1 MKILLADD
9 EPIARTML
17 EHWLAGWGYEVT
29 LARDGESALQAL
41 KDDPELRLLVV
52 DWVMPKKDGIEVC
65 KAIRSGPQ
73 EPYVYIVLLTA
84 KDDKSDIIA
93 GLDAGADD
101 YLVKPCNPL
110 ELKVRLRAGRRV
122 IELQEQ
128 LVKARESLRF
138 EAMHDSLTGLLNRG
152 AVLEQLTKELVR
164 ASRRG
169 APVSVLM
176 GDLDHFKT
184 INDTFGHVA
193 GDAVLRETARRLKA
207 GVRAYDSLGRLGG
220 EEFIAVFAGVRRQD
234 GPQRRPATLPLACGF
249 ADSVRWQRH
258 RPQHQHRHRRHRS
271 IRQRASRRADPRRR
285 RRSLPRQTPPAARAH
300 CSRSRK
306 SSSRSKKCRKL
317 CRLLFLR
324 NRRRSFGVGPGSVQ
338 ACAAQLGGGTG
349 LPGNLNIAAERP
361 RILRCGWWSGGSV
374 LAGSAVAGWAPRRET
389 RAFLARAPRLSRWCA
404 TS

>member
-41 KDDPELRLLVV
+41 KDDQELRLLVV

-65 KAIRSGPQ
+65 KAIRGGPQ

-176 GDLDHFKT
+176 GDLDHFKI
-184 INDTFGHVA
+184 INDTHGHAA

-207 GVRAYDSLGRLGG
+207 GMRAYDSVGRLGG
-220 EEFIAVFAGVRRQD
+220 EEFIAVLPECDAKTGLSVAQRLCRALADAPTKYNGTAIPHSISIGIAATDQFGSARADELIRAADAALYRAKHAGRSRALLAIDKEFEIVKEVSQ
-234 GPQRRPATLPLACGF
+234 TLPASIP
-249 ADSVRWQRH
+249 AD
-258 RPQHQHRHRRHRS
+258 
-271 IRQRASRRADPRRR
+271 I
-285 RRSLPRQTPPAARAH
+285 PA
-300 CSRSRK
+300 
-306 SSSRSKKCRKL
+306 
-317 CRLLFLR
+317 
-324 NRRRSFGVGPGSVQ
+324 
-338 ACAAQLGGGTG
+338 
-349 LPGNLNIAAERP
+349 E
-361 RILRCGWWSGGSV
+361 
-374 LAGSAVAGWAPRRET
+374 
-389 RAFLARAPRLSRWCA
+389 
-404 TS
+404 

>member
-17 EHWLAGWGYEVT
+17 EHWLAGWGYDVT

-128 LVKARESLRF
+128 LVRARESLRF

-152 AVLEQLTKELVR
+152 AVLEQLNKELVR
-164 ASRRG
+164 AARRG
-169 APVSVLM
+169 SPVAVLM
-176 GDLDHFKT
+176 GDLDHFKS
-184 INDTFGHVA
+184 INDTHGHPA
-193 GDAVLRETARRLKA
+193 GDAVLRETARRMNA
-207 GVRAYDSLGRLGG
+207 GVRAYDSVGRLGG
-220 EEFIAVFAGVRRQD
+220 EEFIAVLPECDAKTGLSVA
-234 GPQRRPATLPLACGF
+234 QRLCRSL
-249 ADSVRWQRH
+249 ADSPTQYGGVGIKQ
-258 RPQHQHRHRRHRS
+258 S
-271 IRQRASRRADPRRR
+271 ISIGVAATDQLGNARADELMRAADAALYRAKHAG
-285 RRSLPRQTPPAARAH
+285 RSRALLADEVEFAPVREVSATIPAA
-300 CSRSRK
+300 
-306 SSSRSKKCRKL
+306 
-317 CRLLFLR
+317 
-324 NRRRSFGVGPGSVQ
+324 
-338 ACAAQLGGGTG
+338 
-349 LPGNLNIAAERP
+349 E
-361 RILRCGWWSGGSV
+361 
-374 LAGSAVAGWAPRRET
+374 
-389 RAFLARAPRLSRWCA
+389 
-404 TS
+404 

>member
-17 EHWLAGWGYEVT
+17 EHWLVGWGYEVT

-65 KAIRSGPQ
+65 KAIRNGPQ
-73 EPYVYIVLLTA
+73 EPYVYVVLLTA

-152 AVLEQLTKELVR
+152 AVLEQLSKELLR
-164 ASRRG
+164 ASRHG

-176 GDLDHFKT
+176 GDLDHFKS
-184 INDTFGHVA
+184 INDTHGHAA
-193 GDAVLRETARRLKA
+193 GDAVLRETSRRLKA
-207 GVRAYDSLGRLGG
+207 GVRAYDSVGRLGG
-220 EEFIAVFAGVRRQD
+220 EEFIAVLPECDAKTGLSVA
-234 GPQRRPATLPLACGF
+234 QRLC
-249 ADSVRWQRH
+249 
-258 RPQHQHRHRRHRS
+258 
-271 IRQRASRRADPRRR
+271 
-285 RRSLPRQTPPAARAH
+285 RSLADTPTTYGGRAIAHSISIGVAATDQYGAARADELIRAADAALYRAKH
-300 CSRSRK
+300 AGRSRA
-306 SSSRSKKCRKL
+306 
-317 CRLLFLR
+317 LLAIEREFE
-324 NRRRSFGVGPGSVQ
+324 SVKEVSQ
-338 ACAAQLGGGTG
+338 T
-349 LPGNLNIAAERP
+349 LPAVVPAE
-361 RILRCGWWSGGSV
+361 
-374 LAGSAVAGWAPRRET
+374 
-389 RAFLARAPRLSRWCA
+389 
-404 TS
+404 

>member
-65 KAIRSGPQ
+65 KAIRGGPQ

-184 INDTFGHVA
+184 INDTHGHAA
-193 GDAVLRETARRLKA
+193 GDAVLRETARRFKA
-207 GVRAYDSLGRLGG
+207 GVRAYDSVGRLGG
-220 EEFIAVFAGVRRQD
+220 EEFICVLPECDAKTGLSVATRLCRSMSDAPTQYGGNAIAHSISIGIAATDQFGSARADELIRAADAALYRAKHAGRSRALLAIEKEFEVVKEVSQ
-234 GPQRRPATLPLACGF
+234 TLPA
-249 ADSVRWQRH
+249 
-258 RPQHQHRHRRHRS
+258 S
-271 IRQRASRRADPRRR
+271 I
-285 RRSLPRQTPPAARAH
+285 PA
-300 CSRSRK
+300 
-306 SSSRSKKCRKL
+306 
-317 CRLLFLR
+317 
-324 NRRRSFGVGPGSVQ
+324 
-338 ACAAQLGGGTG
+338 
-349 LPGNLNIAAERP
+349 E
-361 RILRCGWWSGGSV
+361 
-374 LAGSAVAGWAPRRET
+374 
-389 RAFLARAPRLSRWCA
+389 
-404 TS
+404 

>member
-65 KAIRSGPQ
+65 KAIRNGPQ

-138 EAMHDSLTGLLNRG
+138 EAMHDGLTGLLNRG
-152 AVLEQLTKELVR
+152 AVIEQLTKELVR

-176 GDLDHFKT
+176 GDLDHFKS
-184 INDTFGHVA
+184 INDTHGHAA
-193 GDAVLRETARRLKA
+193 GDAVLREAARRLKA
-207 GVRAYDSLGRLGG
+207 GVRAYDNVGRLGG
-220 EEFIAVFAGVRRQD
+220 EEFICVLPECDAKTGLAVAQRLCRSLSETPTKFSGTEIAHSISIGVAATDQFGSARCDELMRAADAALYRAKHAGRSRALLAIEKEFEQVKEVSQ
-234 GPQRRPATLPLACGF
+234 TLPA
-249 ADSVRWQRH
+249 
-258 RPQHQHRHRRHRS
+258 S
-271 IRQRASRRADPRRR
+271 I
-285 RRSLPRQTPPAARAH
+285 PA
-300 CSRSRK
+300 
-306 SSSRSKKCRKL
+306 
-317 CRLLFLR
+317 
-324 NRRRSFGVGPGSVQ
+324 
-338 ACAAQLGGGTG
+338 
-349 LPGNLNIAAERP
+349 E
-361 RILRCGWWSGGSV
+361 
-374 LAGSAVAGWAPRRET
+374 
-389 RAFLARAPRLSRWCA
+389 
-404 TS
+404 

>member
-41 KDDPELRLLVV
+41 KDDSELRLLVV

-65 KAIRSGPQ
+65 KAIRGGPQ

-152 AVLEQLTKELVR
+152 AVLEQLSKELVR

-176 GDLDHFKT
+176 GDLDHFKI
-184 INDTFGHVA
+184 INDTFGHAA

-207 GVRAYDSLGRLGG
+207 GVRAYDSVGRLGG
-220 EEFIAVFAGVRRQD
+220 EEFIAVLPECDAKTGLSVAQRLCRSLADTPTKYSGNAIPHSISIGIAATDQFGSARADELIRAADAALYRAKHAGRSRALLAIDKEFEVVKEVSQ
-234 GPQRRPATLPLACGF
+234 TLPA
-249 ADSVRWQRH
+249 SV
-258 RPQHQHRHRRHRS
+258 
-271 IRQRASRRADPRRR
+271 
-285 RRSLPRQTPPAARAH
+285 PA
-300 CSRSRK
+300 
-306 SSSRSKKCRKL
+306 
-317 CRLLFLR
+317 
-324 NRRRSFGVGPGSVQ
+324 
-338 ACAAQLGGGTG
+338 
-349 LPGNLNIAAERP
+349 E
-361 RILRCGWWSGGSV
+361 
-374 LAGSAVAGWAPRRET
+374 
-389 RAFLARAPRLSRWCA
+389 
-404 TS
+404 

>member
-17 EHWLAGWGYEVT
+17 EHWLAGWGYDVT

-73 EPYVYIVLLTA
+73 EPYVYVVLLTA

-152 AVLEQLTKELVR
+152 AALEQLTKELVR

-184 INDTFGHVA
+184 INDTHGHAA
-193 GDAVLRETARRLKA
+193 GDAVLREAARRLQA
-207 GVRAYDSLGRLGG
+207 GVRAYDSVGRLGG
-220 EEFIAVFAGVRRQD
+220 EEFICVLPECDAKTGLAVAQRLCRSLADTPTQYGGTPIAHSISIGVAATDQFGSARADELMRAADAALYRAKHAGRSRALLAIDKEFEIVKEVSQ
-234 GPQRRPATLPLACGF
+234 TLPA
-249 ADSVRWQRH
+249 
-258 RPQHQHRHRRHRS
+258 S
-271 IRQRASRRADPRRR
+271 I
-285 RRSLPRQTPPAARAH
+285 PA
-300 CSRSRK
+300 
-306 SSSRSKKCRKL
+306 
-317 CRLLFLR
+317 
-324 NRRRSFGVGPGSVQ
+324 
-338 ACAAQLGGGTG
+338 
-349 LPGNLNIAAERP
+349 E
-361 RILRCGWWSGGSV
+361 
-374 LAGSAVAGWAPRRET
+374 
-389 RAFLARAPRLSRWCA
+389 
-404 TS
+404 

>member
-29 LARDGESALQAL
+29 LARDGEAALQAL
-41 KDDPELRLLVV
+41 KDDNELRLLVV

-65 KAIRSGPQ
+65 KAIRNGPQ
-73 EPYVYIVLLTA
+73 EPYVYVVLLTA

-176 GDLDHFKT
+176 GDLDYFKI
-184 INDTFGHVA
+184 INDTHGHAA

-207 GVRAYDSLGRLGG
+207 GMRAYDSVGRLGG
-220 EEFIAVFAGVRRQD
+220 EEFIAVLPECDAKTGLSVAQRLCRSLADSPTQYNGGPIAHSISIGIAATDQFGSARADELIRAADAALYRAKHAGRSRALLAIEKEFEVVREVSQ
-234 GPQRRPATLPLACGF
+234 TLPA
-249 ADSVRWQRH
+249 
-258 RPQHQHRHRRHRS
+258 S
-271 IRQRASRRADPRRR
+271 I
-285 RRSLPRQTPPAARAH
+285 PA
-300 CSRSRK
+300 
-306 SSSRSKKCRKL
+306 
-317 CRLLFLR
+317 
-324 NRRRSFGVGPGSVQ
+324 
-338 ACAAQLGGGTG
+338 
-349 LPGNLNIAAERP
+349 E
-361 RILRCGWWSGGSV
+361 
-374 LAGSAVAGWAPRRET
+374 
-389 RAFLARAPRLSRWCA
+389 
-404 TS
+404 

>member
-17 EHWLAGWGYEVT
+17 EHWLVGWGYEVT
-29 LARDGESALQAL
+29 LARDGEAALQAL

-65 KAIRSGPQ
+65 KAIRNGPQ
-73 EPYVYIVLLTA
+73 EPYVYVVLLTA

-164 ASRRG
+164 AARHG

-176 GDLDHFKT
+176 GDLDHFKS
-184 INDTFGHVA
+184 INDTHGHVA
-193 GDAVLRETARRLKA
+193 GDAVLRETARRLKV
-207 GVRAYDSLGRLGG
+207 GVRAYDSVGRLGG
-220 EEFIAVFAGVRRQD
+220 EEFIAVLPECDSKTGLSVA
-234 GPQRRPATLPLACGF
+234 QRLC
-249 ADSVRWQRH
+249 
-258 RPQHQHRHRRHRS
+258 
-271 IRQRASRRADPRRR
+271 
-285 RRSLPRQTPPAARAH
+285 RSLADQPTSHGGKHIAQSISIGVAATDQYGSARAEELIRAADAALYRAKH
-300 CSRSRK
+300 AGRSRA
-306 SSSRSKKCRKL
+306 
-317 CRLLFLR
+317 LLAIDKEFEAVKEV
-324 NRRRSFGVGPGSVQ
+324 SQTIPAS
-338 ACAAQLGGGTG
+338 
-349 LPGNLNIAAERP
+349 LPAE
-361 RILRCGWWSGGSV
+361 
-374 LAGSAVAGWAPRRET
+374 
-389 RAFLARAPRLSRWCA
+389 
-404 TS
+404 

>member
-65 KAIRSGPQ
+65 KAIRNGPQ

-152 AVLEQLTKELVR
+152 AVIEQLTKELVR

-176 GDLDHFKT
+176 GDLDHFKS
-184 INDTFGHVA
+184 INDTHGHAA
-193 GDAVLRETARRLKA
+193 GDAVLREAARRLKA
-207 GVRAYDSLGRLGG
+207 GVRAYDNVGRLGG
-220 EEFIAVFAGVRRQD
+220 EEFICVLPECDAKTGLAVAQRLCRSLSDTPTRFNGTEISHSISIGVAATDQFGSARSDELMRAADAALYRAKHAGRSRALLAVEKEFEQVKEVS
-234 GPQRRPATLPLACGF
+234 QTLPA
-249 ADSVRWQRH
+249 
-258 RPQHQHRHRRHRS
+258 S
-271 IRQRASRRADPRRR
+271 I
-285 RRSLPRQTPPAARAH
+285 PA
-300 CSRSRK
+300 
-306 SSSRSKKCRKL
+306 
-317 CRLLFLR
+317 
-324 NRRRSFGVGPGSVQ
+324 
-338 ACAAQLGGGTG
+338 
-349 LPGNLNIAAERP
+349 E
-361 RILRCGWWSGGSV
+361 
-374 LAGSAVAGWAPRRET
+374 
-389 RAFLARAPRLSRWCA
+389 
-404 TS
+404 

>member
-41 KDDPELRLLVV
+41 KDDQELRLLVV

-65 KAIRSGPQ
+65 KAIRGGPQ

-128 LVKARESLRF
+128 LVSARETLRF

-152 AVLEQLTKELVR
+152 AVLEQLEKELVR

-176 GDLDHFKT
+176 GDLDHFKQV
-184 INDTFGHVA
+184 NDTFGHGA
-193 GDAVLRETARRLKA
+193 GDAVLHEAARRLKA
-207 GVRAYDSLGRLGG
+207 GVRAYDSIGRLGG
-220 EEFIAVFAGVRRQD
+220 EEFIAVLPECDAKTGLSVAQRLCRSLAEAPIATASGPVAATISIGVAATDQFGSMKADELIRAADTALYRAKHAGRARALPAIDADFDVKREALPASRSSQL
-234 GPQRRPATLPLACGF
+234 PAT
-249 ADSVRWQRH
+249 
-258 RPQHQHRHRRHRS
+258 
-271 IRQRASRRADPRRR
+271 
-285 RRSLPRQTPPAARAH
+285 
-300 CSRSRK
+300 
-306 SSSRSKKCRKL
+306 
-317 CRLLFLR
+317 
-324 NRRRSFGVGPGSVQ
+324 
-338 ACAAQLGGGTG
+338 
-349 LPGNLNIAAERP
+349 
-361 RILRCGWWSGGSV
+361 
-374 LAGSAVAGWAPRRET
+374 
-389 RAFLARAPRLSRWCA
+389 
-404 TS
+404 

>member
-29 LARDGESALQAL
+29 VARDGESALQAL
-41 KDDPELRLLVV
+41 KDDSELRLLVV

-176 GDLDHFKT
+176 GDLDHFKI
-184 INDTFGHVA
+184 INDTHGHAA

-207 GVRAYDSLGRLGG
+207 GMRAYDSVGRLGG
-220 EEFIAVFAGVRRQD
+220 EEFIAVLPECDAKTGLSVAQRLCRSLAEPPTKYNGNAIPHSISIGVAATDQFGSARADELIRAADAALYRAKHAGRSRALLAIDKEFEVVKEVSQ
-234 GPQRRPATLPLACGF
+234 TLPA
-249 ADSVRWQRH
+249 
-258 RPQHQHRHRRHRS
+258 S
-271 IRQRASRRADPRRR
+271 I
-285 RRSLPRQTPPAARAH
+285 PAEI
-300 CSRSRK
+300 
-306 SSSRSKKCRKL
+306 
-317 CRLLFLR
+317 
-324 NRRRSFGVGPGSVQ
+324 P
-338 ACAAQLGGGTG
+338 
-349 LPGNLNIAAERP
+349 AE
-361 RILRCGWWSGGSV
+361 
-374 LAGSAVAGWAPRRET
+374 
-389 RAFLARAPRLSRWCA
+389 
-404 TS
+404 

>member
-65 KAIRSGPQ
+65 KAIRGGPQ

-176 GDLDHFKT
+176 GDLDYFKT
-184 INDTFGHVA
+184 INDTHGHAA
-193 GDAVLRETARRLKA
+193 GDAVLRETARRIKA
-207 GVRAYDSLGRLGG
+207 GVRAYDSVGRLGG
-220 EEFIAVFAGVRRQD
+220 EEFICVLPECDAKTGLSVAQRLCRSMSDTPTHYSGTGIAQSISIGVAATDQFGSARADELIRAADAALYRAKHAGRSRALLAIEKEFEVVKEVSQ
-234 GPQRRPATLPLACGF
+234 TLPA
-249 ADSVRWQRH
+249 
-258 RPQHQHRHRRHRS
+258 S
-271 IRQRASRRADPRRR
+271 I
-285 RRSLPRQTPPAARAH
+285 PA
-300 CSRSRK
+300 
-306 SSSRSKKCRKL
+306 
-317 CRLLFLR
+317 
-324 NRRRSFGVGPGSVQ
+324 
-338 ACAAQLGGGTG
+338 
-349 LPGNLNIAAERP
+349 E
-361 RILRCGWWSGGSV
+361 
-374 LAGSAVAGWAPRRET
+374 
-389 RAFLARAPRLSRWCA
+389 
-404 TS
+404 

>member
-41 KDDPELRLLVV
+41 KDDSELRLLVV

-152 AVLEQLTKELVR
+152 AVLEQLNNELVR

-176 GDLDHFKT
+176 GDLDHFKNV
-184 INDTFGHVA
+184 NDEHGHAA

-207 GVRAYDSLGRLGG
+207 GVRAYDSVGRLGG
-220 EEFIAVFAGVRRQD
+220 EEFIAV
-234 GPQRRPATLPLACGF
+234 LPECDAKTGL
-249 ADSVRWQRH
+249 SV
-258 RPQHQHRHRRHRS
+258 
-271 IRQRASRRADPRRR
+271 ASRLC
-285 RRSLPRQTPPAARAH
+285 RSLAETPTQHNGASISHSISIGVAATDQFGSAHGNELIRAADAALYRAKHAGRSRALLAIEKEFEAVKEVTATIPAA
-300 CSRSRK
+300 
-306 SSSRSKKCRKL
+306 
-317 CRLLFLR
+317 
-324 NRRRSFGVGPGSVQ
+324 
-338 ACAAQLGGGTG
+338 
-349 LPGNLNIAAERP
+349 E
-361 RILRCGWWSGGSV
+361 
-374 LAGSAVAGWAPRRET
+374 
-389 RAFLARAPRLSRWCA
+389 
-404 TS
+404 

>member
-17 EHWLAGWGYEVT
+17 EHWLVGWGYQVT

-52 DWVMPKKDGIEVC
+52 DWVMPKKDGIDVC

-73 EPYVYIVLLTA
+73 EPYVYVVLLTA

-128 LVKARESLRF
+128 LVRARESLRF

-152 AVLEQLTKELVR
+152 AVLEQLSKELVR

-176 GDLDHFKT
+176 ADLDHFKV
-184 INDTFGHVA
+184 INDTHGHLA
-193 GDAVLRETARRLKA
+193 GDAVLRESARRIQA
-207 GVRAYDSLGRLGG
+207 GVRAYDSVGRLGG
-220 EEFIAVFAGVRRQD
+220 EEFIAVLPECDAKTGLSVA
-234 GPQRRPATLPLACGF
+234 QR
-249 ADSVRWQRH
+249 
-258 RPQHQHRHRRHRS
+258 
-271 IRQRASRRADPRRR
+271 
-285 RRSLPRQTPPAARAH
+285 
-300 CSRSRK
+300 
-306 SSSRSKKCRKL
+306 L
-317 CRLLFLR
+317 CR
-324 NRRRSFGVGPGSVQ
+324 SFAEVPIRHGGVTVTQSISIGV
-338 ACAAQLGGGTG
+338 AATDQF
-349 LPGNLNIAAERP
+349 GNARTE
-361 RILRCGWWSGGSV
+361 
-374 LAGSAVAGWAPRRET
+374 E
-389 RAFLARAPRLSRWCA
+389 LARAADAALYRAKNAGRSRA
-404 TS
+404 LLALDKEFELTREVTQTLPASVFAE

>member
-41 KDDPELRLLVV
+41 KDDSELRLLVV

-65 KAIRSGPQ
+65 RATRSGLQ

-169 APVSVLM
+169 APVAVLM
-176 GDLDHFKT
+176 GDLDHFKVV
-184 INDTFGHVA
+184 NDTHGHAA

-207 GVRAYDSLGRLGG
+207 GMRAYDSVGRLGG
-220 EEFIAVFAGVRRQD
+220 EEFIAVLPECDAKTGLSVAQRLCRSLADAPTKYNGTAISHSISIGVAATDQFGSARADELIRAADAALYRAKHAGRSRALLAIEKEFEIVKEVSQ
-234 GPQRRPATLPLACGF
+234 TLPA
-249 ADSVRWQRH
+249 
-258 RPQHQHRHRRHRS
+258 S
-271 IRQRASRRADPRRR
+271 I
-285 RRSLPRQTPPAARAH
+285 PA
-300 CSRSRK
+300 
-306 SSSRSKKCRKL
+306 
-317 CRLLFLR
+317 
-324 NRRRSFGVGPGSVQ
+324 
-338 ACAAQLGGGTG
+338 
-349 LPGNLNIAAERP
+349 E
-361 RILRCGWWSGGSV
+361 
-374 LAGSAVAGWAPRRET
+374 
-389 RAFLARAPRLSRWCA
+389 
-404 TS
+404 

>member
-41 KDDPELRLLVV
+41 KDDQELRLLVV
-52 DWVMPKKDGIEVC
+52 DWVMPKKDGIEVI
-65 KAIRSGPQ
+65 KAIRNGPQ
-73 EPYVYIVLLTA
+73 EPYVYTVLLTA

-152 AVLEQLTKELVR
+152 AVLEQLNKELLR

-184 INDTFGHVA
+184 INDEYGHAA
-193 GDAVLRETARRLKA
+193 GDAVLLETSRRLKA
-207 GVRAYDSLGRLGG
+207 GVRAYDSVGRLGG
-220 EEFIAVFAGVRRQD
+220 EEFIAV
-234 GPQRRPATLPLACGF
+234 LPECDAKTGL
-249 ADSVRWQRH
+249 SV
-258 RPQHQHRHRRHRS
+258 
-271 IRQRASRRADPRRR
+271 ASRLCRALADEPTKYNGTYITHGISIGVAATDQFGSARADELMRAADAALYRAKHAG
-285 RRSLPRQTPPAARAH
+285 RSRALLAVEKEFEAEKEATATIPAA
-300 CSRSRK
+300 
-306 SSSRSKKCRKL
+306 
-317 CRLLFLR
+317 
-324 NRRRSFGVGPGSVQ
+324 
-338 ACAAQLGGGTG
+338 
-349 LPGNLNIAAERP
+349 E
-361 RILRCGWWSGGSV
+361 
-374 LAGSAVAGWAPRRET
+374 
-389 RAFLARAPRLSRWCA
+389 
-404 TS
+404 

>member
-17 EHWLAGWGYEVT
+17 EHWLAGWGYQVT

-128 LVKARESLRF
+128 LVKARETLRF

-152 AVLEQLTKELVR
+152 AVIEQLNKELVR

-169 APVSVLM
+169 APVAVLM

-184 INDTFGHVA
+184 INDTHGHAA
-193 GDAVLRETARRLKA
+193 GDVVLREAARRLKI
-207 GVRAYDSLGRLGG
+207 GVRAYDSVGRLGG
-220 EEFIAVFAGVRRQD
+220 EEFIAVLPECDAKTGLSV
-234 GPQRRPATLPLACGF
+234 ATRLC
-249 ADSVRWQRH
+249 
-258 RPQHQHRHRRHRS
+258 
-271 IRQRASRRADPRRR
+271 
-285 RRSLPRQTPPAARAH
+285 RSLVEAPTQYNGAAISHSISIGVAATDQFGSARGDELIRAADAALYRAKHAGRSRALLASEKEFESVKEVTATVPAA
-300 CSRSRK
+300 
-306 SSSRSKKCRKL
+306 
-317 CRLLFLR
+317 
-324 NRRRSFGVGPGSVQ
+324 
-338 ACAAQLGGGTG
+338 
-349 LPGNLNIAAERP
+349 E
-361 RILRCGWWSGGSV
+361 
-374 LAGSAVAGWAPRRET
+374 
-389 RAFLARAPRLSRWCA
+389 
-404 TS
+404 

>member
-29 LARDGESALQAL
+29 LARDGESALEAL
-41 KDDPELRLLVV
+41 KQDPELRLLVV

-122 IELQEQ
+122 IELQNQ
-128 LVKARESLRF
+128 LVKAREDLRF

-152 AVLEQLTKELVR
+152 AVMEQLTKELVR

-169 APVSVLM
+169 APVAVLM
-176 GDLDHFKT
+176 SDLDHFKT
-184 INDTFGHVA
+184 INDTHGHAA
-193 GDAVLRETARRLKA
+193 GDAVLREAARRLKA
-207 GVRAYDSLGRLGG
+207 GVRAYDSVGRLGG
-220 EEFIAVFAGVRRQD
+220 EEFVCVLPECDAKTGLAVAQRLCRSISDTPTTHGSASIAHSISIGVAATDQFAGARADELMRAADAALYRAKHAGRSRALLAIDAEFEQMKEVSQ
-234 GPQRRPATLPLACGF
+234 TLPA
-249 ADSVRWQRH
+249 
-258 RPQHQHRHRRHRS
+258 S
-271 IRQRASRRADPRRR
+271 I
-285 RRSLPRQTPPAARAH
+285 PA
-300 CSRSRK
+300 
-306 SSSRSKKCRKL
+306 
-317 CRLLFLR
+317 
-324 NRRRSFGVGPGSVQ
+324 
-338 ACAAQLGGGTG
+338 
-349 LPGNLNIAAERP
+349 E
-361 RILRCGWWSGGSV
+361 
-374 LAGSAVAGWAPRRET
+374 
-389 RAFLARAPRLSRWCA
+389 
-404 TS
+404 

>member
-17 EHWLAGWGYEVT
+17 EHWLVGWGYQVT

-65 KAIRSGPQ
+65 KEIRSGLQ
-73 EPYVYIVLLTA
+73 EPYVYVVLLTA

-128 LVKARESLRF
+128 LVSARESLRF

-152 AVLEQLTKELVR
+152 AVLEQLSKELLR

-176 GDLDHFKT
+176 GDLDHFKS
-184 INDTFGHVA
+184 INDTHGHVA
-193 GDAVLRETARRLKA
+193 GDAVLKETARRLKA
-207 GVRAYDSLGRLGG
+207 GVRAYDSVGRLGG
-220 EEFIAVFAGVRRQD
+220 EEFIAVLPECDAKTGLSVAQRLCRSLSDSPTTFGGKAISQSISIGVAATDQYGGPTRVEELVRAADAALYRAKHAGRSRALLAIDREFEPVKE
-234 GPQRRPATLPLACGF
+234 ATLT
-249 ADSVRWQRH
+249 
-258 RPQHQHRHRRHRS
+258 
-271 IRQRASRRADPRRR
+271 
-285 RRSLPRQTPPAARAH
+285 LPALVPA
-300 CSRSRK
+300 
-306 SSSRSKKCRKL
+306 
-317 CRLLFLR
+317 
-324 NRRRSFGVGPGSVQ
+324 P
-338 ACAAQLGGGTG
+338 
-349 LPGNLNIAAERP
+349 
-361 RILRCGWWSGGSV
+361 
-374 LAGSAVAGWAPRRET
+374 
-389 RAFLARAPRLSRWCA
+389 
-404 TS
+404 

>member
-41 KDDPELRLLVV
+41 KDDPDLRLLVV

-169 APVSVLM
+169 SPVSVLM
-176 GDLDHFKT
+176 GDLDHFKV
-184 INDTFGHVA
+184 INDTHGHAA

-207 GVRAYDSLGRLGG
+207 GMRAYDSVGRLGG
-220 EEFIAVFAGVRRQD
+220 EEFIAVLPECDAKTGLSVAHRLCRSLADAPTPYGGNSIAHSISIGVA
-234 GPQRRPATLPLACGF
+234 ATDQFGSA
-249 ADSVRWQRH
+249 
-258 RPQHQHRHRRHRS
+258 
-271 IRQRASRRADPRRR
+271 RADELIR
-285 RRSLPRQTPPAARAH
+285 AADAALYRAKH
-300 CSRSRK
+300 AGRSRA
-306 SSSRSKKCRKL
+306 
-317 CRLLFLR
+317 LLAVEKEFDVVKEL
-324 NRRRSFGVGPGSVQ
+324 SQ
-338 ACAAQLGGGTG
+338 A
-349 LPGNLNIAAERP
+349 LPASIPAE
-361 RILRCGWWSGGSV
+361 
-374 LAGSAVAGWAPRRET
+374 
-389 RAFLARAPRLSRWCA
+389 
-404 TS
+404 

>member
-17 EHWLAGWGYEVT
+17 EHWLAGWGYQVT

-65 KAIRSGPQ
+65 KAIRNGPQ
-73 EPYVYIVLLTA
+73 EPYVYVVLLTA

-122 IELQEQ
+122 IDLQEQ

-169 APVSVLM
+169 APVAVLM

-184 INDTFGHVA
+184 INDTHGHAA

-220 EEFIAVFAGVRRQD
+220 EEFIAVLPECDAKTGLSVAQRLCRALADTPTKFSGKDIAHSISIGVAATDQFGSARADELIRAADAALYRAKHAGRSRALLAIEKEFEIVREVSQ
-234 GPQRRPATLPLACGF
+234 TLPA
-249 ADSVRWQRH
+249 
-258 RPQHQHRHRRHRS
+258 S
-271 IRQRASRRADPRRR
+271 I
-285 RRSLPRQTPPAARAH
+285 PA
-300 CSRSRK
+300 
-306 SSSRSKKCRKL
+306 
-317 CRLLFLR
+317 
-324 NRRRSFGVGPGSVQ
+324 
-338 ACAAQLGGGTG
+338 
-349 LPGNLNIAAERP
+349 E
-361 RILRCGWWSGGSV
+361 
-374 LAGSAVAGWAPRRET
+374 
-389 RAFLARAPRLSRWCA
+389 
-404 TS
+404 

>member
-17 EHWLAGWGYEVT
+17 EHWLAGWGYQVT
-29 LARDGESALQAL
+29 LARDGESALKAL
-41 KDDPELRLLVV
+41 KDDNELRLLVV

-152 AVLEQLTKELVR
+152 AVLEHLTKELVR

-176 GDLDHFKT
+176 GDLDHFKV
-184 INDTFGHVA
+184 INDTHGHAA

-207 GVRAYDSLGRLGG
+207 GVRAYDSVGRLGG
-220 EEFIAVFAGVRRQD
+220 EEFIAVLPECDAKTGLSVAQRLCRSLSDTPTQFAGTPIPHSISIGVASTDQFGSSNAAELIR
-234 GPQRRPATLPLACGF
+234 A
-249 ADSVRWQRH
+249 ADAALY
-258 RPQHQHRHRRHRS
+258 
-271 IRQRASRRADPRRR
+271 RAKHAG
-285 RRSLPRQTPPAARAH
+285 
-300 CSRSRK
+300 RSRA
-306 SSSRSKKCRKL
+306 
-317 CRLLFLR
+317 LLAIERDFDPAKESQTLR
-324 NRRRSFGVGPGSVQ
+324 ALVP
-338 ACAAQLGGGTG
+338 
-349 LPGNLNIAAERP
+349 AE
-361 RILRCGWWSGGSV
+361 
-374 LAGSAVAGWAPRRET
+374 
-389 RAFLARAPRLSRWCA
+389 
-404 TS
+404 

>member
-1 MKILLADD
+1 
-9 EPIARTML
+9 ML
-17 EHWLAGWGYEVT
+17 EHWLAGWGYEVS

-152 AVLEQLTKELVR
+152 AVLEQLNKELVR

-169 APVSVLM
+169 APVAVLM
-176 GDLDHFKT
+176 GDLDHFKN
-184 INDTFGHVA
+184 INDNHGHAA
-193 GDAVLRETARRLKA
+193 GDAVLREASRRLKA
-207 GVRAYDSLGRLGG
+207 GVRAYDSVGRLGG
-220 EEFIAVFAGVRRQD
+220 EEFIAV
-234 GPQRRPATLPLACGF
+234 LPECDAKTGL
-249 ADSVRWQRH
+249 SV
-258 RPQHQHRHRRHRS
+258 
-271 IRQRASRRADPRRR
+271 ASRLC
-285 RRSLPRQTPPAARAH
+285 RSLADTPTQYGGAAIGHTISIGVAATDQFGSAHGDELIRAADAALYRAKHAGRGRALLAIEKEFEAVKEVKATIPAA
-300 CSRSRK
+300 
-306 SSSRSKKCRKL
+306 
-317 CRLLFLR
+317 
-324 NRRRSFGVGPGSVQ
+324 
-338 ACAAQLGGGTG
+338 
-349 LPGNLNIAAERP
+349 E
-361 RILRCGWWSGGSV
+361 
-374 LAGSAVAGWAPRRET
+374 
-389 RAFLARAPRLSRWCA
+389 
-404 TS
+404 

>member
-41 KDDPELRLLVV
+41 KDDTDLRLLVV

-169 APVSVLM
+169 APVAVLM

-184 INDTFGHVA
+184 INDTFGHAA

-220 EEFIAVFAGVRRQD
+220 EEFIAVLPECDAKTGLSVAQRLCRSLADTPTQYAGNAISHGISIGVAATDQFGSARADELIRAADAALYRAKHAGRSRALLAIDKEFEVVKEVSQ
-234 GPQRRPATLPLACGF
+234 TLPA
-249 ADSVRWQRH
+249 
-258 RPQHQHRHRRHRS
+258 S
-271 IRQRASRRADPRRR
+271 I
-285 RRSLPRQTPPAARAH
+285 PA
-300 CSRSRK
+300 
-306 SSSRSKKCRKL
+306 
-317 CRLLFLR
+317 
-324 NRRRSFGVGPGSVQ
+324 
-338 ACAAQLGGGTG
+338 
-349 LPGNLNIAAERP
+349 E
-361 RILRCGWWSGGSV
+361 
-374 LAGSAVAGWAPRRET
+374 
-389 RAFLARAPRLSRWCA
+389 
-404 TS
+404 

>member
-128 LVKARESLRF
+128 LVKAREGLRF

-169 APVSVLM
+169 APVAVLM
-176 GDLDHFKT
+176 GDLDHFKV
-184 INDTFGHVA
+184 INDTHGHAA
-193 GDAVLRETARRLKA
+193 GDAVLREAARRLKA
-207 GVRAYDSLGRLGG
+207 GMRAYDSVGRLGG
-220 EEFIAVFAGVRRQD
+220 EEFIAVLPECDAKTGLSVAQRLCRSLAETPTKYNGTAIPHSISIGVAATDQFGSARADELIRAADAALYRAKHAGRSRALLAIEKEFEVVKEVSQ
-234 GPQRRPATLPLACGF
+234 TLPA
-249 ADSVRWQRH
+249 
-258 RPQHQHRHRRHRS
+258 S
-271 IRQRASRRADPRRR
+271 I
-285 RRSLPRQTPPAARAH
+285 PA
-300 CSRSRK
+300 
-306 SSSRSKKCRKL
+306 
-317 CRLLFLR
+317 
-324 NRRRSFGVGPGSVQ
+324 
-338 ACAAQLGGGTG
+338 
-349 LPGNLNIAAERP
+349 E
-361 RILRCGWWSGGSV
+361 
-374 LAGSAVAGWAPRRET
+374 
-389 RAFLARAPRLSRWCA
+389 
-404 TS
+404 